1 MENRPEYVATWL
13 GLAKIGVIPALINHN
28 LKNIALAHAIQSAN
42 CLGLIYGFKLT
53 HEISEI
59 HSNLNNGSKDYP
71 IFLSGPPSQPI
82 SNICSAIDLNENLV
96 NVSKDPVPQMIQDSI
111 GFNDKL
117 LYIYTSGT
125 TGAVYILG

>member
-1 MENRPEYVATWL
+1 ML
-13 GLAKIGVIPALINHN
+13 LSL
-28 LKNIALAHAIQSAN
+28 L
-42 CLGLIYGFKLT
+42 F
-53 HEISEI
+53 

-96 NVSKDPVPQMIQDSI
+96 NVSKDPVSQMIQDSI

-125 TGAVYILG
+125 TGEVYKLG